1 MSSPFYAGPMVDRLD
16 GTVDTIGDDTN
27 DGTNDD
33 TVAERLVD
41 SARRLL
47 ADGGLHQVTMRSVAV
62 GAGVSTMNVYSRFG
76 GKDGLLDVLYR
87 EGFDTLGQQLA
98 AVDEPDLPGQI
109 RAFAATYRAF
119 ALEHPARY
127 ELLFGGVARNFQ
139 PSEASA
145 DVARGVL
152 ATIARRFDVAI
163 ERGELQLPA
172 GVDAVQLAAM
182 LWAMCHGALVFETG
196 SVADSL
202 LDWSVV
208 SAAGVD
214 ALIDRYCHHPT

>member
-1 MSSPFYAGPMVDRLD
+1 GHGRRHHRGDGRVVLGDARPIRHADRLGPDGPPARPCGRTGPRPGRCLTASLVAVARPGEHRMNGGKRRRTVSSPFYAEPMVDRLD
-16 GTVDTIGDDTN
+16 GTLDTIDD
-27 DGTNDD
+27 DTNDD

-87 EGFDTLGQQLA
+87 EGFDTLGQRLA
-98 AVDEPDLPGQI
+98 AIDEPDLPSQI

-139 PSEASA
+139 PS
-145 DVARGVL
+145 
-152 ATIARRFDVAI
+152 
-163 ERGELQLPA
+163 
-172 GVDAVQLAAM
+172 
-182 LWAMCHGALVFETG
+182 
-196 SVADSL
+196 
-202 LDWSVV
+202 
-208 SAAGVD
+208 
-214 ALIDRYCHHPT
+214 

>member
-1 MSSPFYAGPMVDRLD
+1 MADRVEGSNRAPGGVDD
-16 GTVDTIGDDTN
+16 A
-27 DGTNDD
+27 
-33 TVAERLVD
+33 VAERLVE

-47 ADGGLHQVTMRSVAV
+47 VEAGLDQVTMRSVAV

-87 EGFDTLGQQLA
+87 EGFEALGARLA
-98 AVDEPDLPGQI
+98 AIDQGDLASQI

-119 ALEHPARY
+119 ALEQPARY
-127 ELLFGGVARNFQ
+127 ELMFGGEGRGFRPSPESAEVARQ
-139 PSEASA
+139 
-145 DVARGVL
+145 VL
-152 ATIARRFDVAI
+152 ARIAALI
-163 ERGELQLPA
+163 GAASERGEVRLPSGA
-172 GVDAVQLAAM
+172 DAVQVAAT

-214 ALIDRYCHHPT
+214 ALIDRYFRTL

>member
-1 MSSPFYAGPMVDRLD
+1 MADPTD
-16 GTVDTIGDDTN
+16 GVINGGVTNGASGAPNGDDL
-27 DGTNDD
+27 
-33 TVAERLVD
+33 VAERLVE

-47 ADGGLHQVTMRSVAV
+47 ADGGLDQVTMRSVAI

-87 EGFDTLGQQLA
+87 EGFETLGRLLA
-98 AVDEPDLPGQI
+98 DIDEPDLPSQI

-127 ELLFGGVARNFQ
+127 ELLFGGEGRGFR
-139 PSEASA
+139 PSEESA
-145 DVARGVL
+145 DVARRVL
-152 ATIARRFDVAI
+152 MTVATRFAAAT
-163 ERGELQLPA
+163 ERGELQLPG
-172 GVDAVQLAAM
+172 GVDTMQLAAM

-196 SVADSL
+196 SVAESL

-208 SAAGVD
+208 SMAGVD
-214 ALIDRYCHHPT
+214 ALIDRYCHYPT